1 MQFNFLGFVNTL
13 LAYMK
18 RTPITSFS
26 STTNTDEFRA
36 RSAINACVQDLAL
49 VLRIKTRQTTFEITT
64 VAGQRLYTIQKRIVY
79 PFGNLRQKV
88 SDLTIIPMNPRQ
100 FDRFIPNDQ
109 SSGTPEIHYFEKFSG
124 VTNQPAAG
132 GEKVYARSSSGSDT
146 SNVVIQGYVDFGDTE
161 GLNYVSEEITLQGGV
176 VAGSISTF
184 TQIDSVSKSVTV
196 GAVTFTNLAPTTFF
210 ETLSPQETHARHL
223 TIGLHPI
230 PGSVITVFGRGWIQ
244 VPDLVNE
251 SDIPVGFSFEHTNA
265 IMAGAYYH
273 FSKYDPAFKRESL
286 EGLKRD
292 YYDEISKI
300 VTQDTNDMVQYRM
313 QSGYRNKIGEFIPLS
328 RNFFR

>member
-36 RSAINACVQDLAL
+36 RSAVNACVQDLAL

-64 VAGQRLYTIQKRIVY
+64 VAGQRLYTIQRRIVY

-124 VTNQPAAG
+124 ASIQPTSA
-132 GEKVYARSSSGSDT
+132 ENLSVVSSSASDT
-146 SNVVIQGYVDFGDTE
+146 NKIVIQGYSS
-161 GLNYVSEEITLQGGV
+161 GLYNFEEVTLTGTSSV
-176 VAGSISTF
+176 TVSTF
-184 TQIDSVSKSVTV
+184 FDYIESVSKPRTSGQVDVSGV
-196 GAVTFTNLAPTTFF
+196 GGTYVS
-210 ETLSPQETHARHL
+210 LSPHETTHRFL
-223 TIGLHPI
+223 VIGLHPI
-230 PGSVITVFGRGWIQ
+230 PSSAITVYGRGWTQSQLLI
-244 VPDLVNE
+244 NE
-251 SDIPVGFSFEHTNA
+251 LDIPIGFSFEHVNA
-265 IMAGAYYH
+265 IVAGGYYH
-273 FSKYDPAFKRESL
+273 FMKYDPAFKRDTL

-300 VTQDTNDMVQYRM
+300 VAQDTNDMVQYRM
-313 QSGYRNKIGEFIPLS
+313 SSGYRNKIGEFIPLS